1 MVIIINM
8 YTILVQH
15 PLLNMIYTGF
25 GSRFKGRSPE
35 GKNAFF
41 ETLLELPLVNIR
53 KSHLRKTYLGGL
65 PEVGLPESISHQKV
79 PPQLLCIICTVF
91 ALQDSFES
99 ARYSK

>member
-25 GSRFKGRSPE
+25 GPRFKGRSPE

-41 ETLLELPLVNIR
+41 ETLPELSFPYFLA
-53 KSHLRKTYLGGL
+53 TYATF
-65 PEVGLPESISHQKV
+65 SRRRNSR
-79 PPQLLCIICTVF
+79 
-91 ALQDSFES
+91 FES
-99 ARYSK
+99 QFRTKNTLYTI

>member
-41 ETLLELPLVNIR
+41 ETLPELSFPSFR
-53 KSHLRKTYLGGL
+53 ATYATF
-65 PEVGLPESISHQKV
+65 SRHRNSR
-79 PPQLLCIICTVF
+79 
-91 ALQDSFES
+91 FES
-99 ARYSK
+99 QFRTKNALDTI

>member
-25 GSRFKGRSPE
+25 GSRFKGPSPE

-41 ETLLELPLVNIR
+41 ETLPELSFPSFWATFSRRQI
-53 KSHLRKTYLGGL
+53 
-65 PEVGLPESISHQKV
+65 SI
-79 PPQLLCIICTVF
+79 
-91 ALQDSFES
+91 FES
-99 ARYSK
+99 QFRTNKNTIQ

>member
-41 ETLLELPLVNIR
+41 ETLPELSFPSCWATFSRRRNSR
-53 KSHLRKTYLGGL
+53 
-65 PEVGLPESISHQKV
+65 
-79 PPQLLCIICTVF
+79 
-91 ALQDSFES
+91 FES
-99 ARYSK
+99 QFRTKSSIHTI